1 MGEAQARVLVVDDER
16 FFREAIRDALAAAGH
31 ACVAVE
37 SGHEALERAHE
48 PRLGVVIL
56 DIQMP
61 GMNGLEVLRRL
72 RESHPLLRVIIL
84 STHTEQEVVLDALRL
99 GATDYLAKPLH
110 EEELVLAVERALE
123 GHEITSRWEQLRA
136 RVQALPA
143 KLAEL
148 REVASGATGEE
159 RSSRLRNRA
168 AAAAAELLDAARTS
182 VMLLDKGENVLRV
195 QAAVGASVPPAEMD
209 PVPVGQGASG
219 IAFERGEQVLVRD
232 AGGAGYSSPSYA
244 LTPIGEGEDRLGV
257 LCATEPAAGSFEEED
272 LALLRLLAQEVSAL
286 LAAPASLPVS
296 PALELEDDELLAQ
309 SAGETV
315 AEALRSEHDVELAR
329 AVCAATT
336 SEVAPERILGAALAA
351 ASAALGGAPVSL
363 HLLDPA
369 SGELLIEAERDAA
382 ARPDRDR
389 LPRARGLTGT
399 VLETRCPV
407 SSAEPESDPR
417 FDPEVD
423 TPEDGKPGPFL
434 CVPVC
439 FRGRSL
445 GVFRAFPAC
454 ADRVSA
460 RTAEILASSL
470 SAAVRNVLL
479 YRSLLESI
487 EEVARV
493 RRDARARTG

>member
-1 MGEAQARVLVVDDER
+1 
-16 FFREAIRDALAAAGH
+16 
-31 ACVAVE
+31 
-37 SGHEALERAHE
+37 
-48 PRLGVVIL
+48 
-56 DIQMP
+56 
-61 GMNGLEVLRRL
+61 
-72 RESHPLLRVIIL
+72 
-84 STHTEQEVVLDALRL
+84 
-99 GATDYLAKPLH
+99 
-110 EEELVLAVERALE
+110 
-123 GHEITSRWEQLRA
+123 
-136 RVQALPA
+136 VQALPA

>member
-1 MGEAQARVLVVDDER
+1 
-16 FFREAIRDALAAAGH
+16 
-31 ACVAVE
+31 
-37 SGHEALERAHE
+37 
-48 PRLGVVIL
+48 
-56 DIQMP
+56 
-61 GMNGLEVLRRL
+61 
-72 RESHPLLRVIIL
+72 
-84 STHTEQEVVLDALRL
+84 
-99 GATDYLAKPLH
+99 
-110 EEELVLAVERALE
+110 
-123 GHEITSRWEQLRA
+123 
-136 RVQALPA
+136 
-143 KLAEL
+143 
-148 REVASGATGEE
+148 
-159 RSSRLRNRA
+159 
-168 AAAAAELLDAARTS
+168 
-182 VMLLDKGENVLRV
+182 
-195 QAAVGASVPPAEMD
+195 MD

-219 IAFERGEQVLVRD
+219 VAFERGEQVVVRD
-232 AGGAGYSSPSYA
+232 AAGARYASTSYA

-257 LCATEPAAGSFEEED
+257 LCATEPAAGGFEEED
-272 LALLRLLAQEVSAL
+272 LVLLRVLAQEVSSLLAVPDPPAFSSPLEFEDEAL
-286 LAAPASLPVS
+286 LAKSAEDA
-296 PALELEDDELLAQ
+296 ALE
-309 SAGETV
+309 GG
-315 AEALRSEHDVELAR
+315 RSEDDVELAR

-351 ASAALGGAPVSL
+351 ASGALGDAPVSL
-363 HLLDPA
+363 HLLDPI
-369 SGELLIEAERDAA
+369 SGELVIESARDAA

-445 GVFRAFPAC
+445 GVFRAFPTS
-454 ADRVSA
+454 ADRISA
-460 RTAEILASSL
+460 QTAEVLASSL

-493 RRDARARTG
+493 RRDARTRTG

>member
-1 MGEAQARVLVVDDER
+1 MGEAEARVLVVDDER

-31 ACVAVE
+31 ACIAAE
-37 SGHEALERAHE
+37 SGHEALQRAHE

-61 GMNGLEVLRRL
+61 GMNGLDVLRRL

-84 STHTEQEVVLDALRL
+84 SSHTEQEVVLDALRL

-123 GHEITSRWEQLRA
+123 GHEVASRWEQLRG

-148 REVASGATGEE
+148 REVAASAVGEE
-159 RSSRLRNRA
+159 RAVRLRNRA

-195 QAAVGASVPPAEMD
+195 QAAVGATVPPVEMD

-219 IAFERGEQVLVRD
+219 TAFERGEQVLVRD
-232 AGGAGYSSPSYA
+232 AGGAGYGSPSYA

-257 LCATEPAAGSFEEED
+257 LCATEPAAGGFEEED
-272 LALLRLLAQEVSAL
+272 LGLLRVLAQEVSSL
-286 LAAPASLPVS
+286 LAAPES
-296 PALELEDDELLAQ
+296 PPPSSRLEFEDDELLAQ
-309 SAGETV
+309 SAGEV
-315 AEALRSEHDVELAR
+315 AVEGGRSEDDVELAR

-336 SEVAPERILGAALAA
+336 SEVAPERLAA
-351 ASAALGGAPVSL
+351 ASAALGDAPVSL
-363 HLLDPA
+363 HLLDPE
-369 SGELLIEAERDAA
+369 SGELLVEAERDAA
-382 ARPDRDR
+382 ARPDRRR

-407 SSAEPESDPR
+407 SSAEPASDPR

-423 TPEDGKPGPFL
+423 TPEDGKSGPFL

-445 GVFRAFPAC
+445 GVFRAFPAS

-460 RTAEILASSL
+460 QTAEVLASAL

-493 RRDARARTG
+493 RRDARTRTG